1 VHRVRARAGATVRD
15 LSGVPAEGGQADA
28 MTDAALM
35 GAFVF
40 GLWLPAFGVG
50 VAVGWLIGRRR

>member
-1 VHRVRARAGATVRD
+1 VRPGARPPVCD
-15 LSGVPAEGGQADA
+15 LPGVSAEGRQADA

-50 VAVGWLIGRRR
+50 LAVGWLIGRRR